1 MRWRSTILLTAI
13 LAFLLLSLSSLFF
26 GKVAVFATVSSTP
39 PALIVRQ
46 ISTIAPQATPT
57 PALTGN
63 PPTNFDSAAII
74 GFLGGVL
81 ASIISG
87 IALYVATRH
96 TTKRQ
101 QEQQEKQQQEQF
113 EENERLRN
121 HIADMVEQ
129 YQQGQIELERERQLR
144 RAVTETRTETAM
156 LEQLRR
162 NALDQP
168 DIDKKAEIYRQ
179 LIQHDPRLSQLQ
191 ILDMPRPLDIIHFHI
206 PMRLLQRSYKPD
218 ATQFEPIRDSYA
230 LIRREITFLEQRA
243 RSAIAPANAV
253 RFHKRCVFVG
263 DPGAGKTTLLKY
275 LALKSA
281 LGKLDGLP
289 TLPIFIEL
297 NVFAKSGYQDL
308 LDFAAVQWD
317 TYYGFSRN
325 VARGYM
331 EEMLKEGQALLLLD
345 ALDEA
350 VIGNTDEEAEDSYHR
365 VAETIKQVATR
376 YQQSP
381 IVVTARKLG
390 YRQRESLTGFTEFEL
405 QAFRPED
412 IKQFISQWF
421 NYFSDAERQANAS
434 DLITKLERTPH
445 LQTLATNPLLLSL
458 IVRVYESRFALPER
472 RAELYKE
479 CVNLLISKWDVQRNI
494 KRYHD
499 LEQKHLR
506 QLLEQ
511 VAWDFHQKGLRYFLE
526 KELLEKIAEFLPTV
540 QLAAERNG
548 SVLASIMSEYGLLK
562 EQAPGFYS
570 FFHLTFQ
577 EYFVAEYLVAQHL
590 PDNEDLKE
598 LLRHRGDPWWEEVC
612 FLYAGQM
619 SDASKLLDVLLGQ
632 DKTIYLREDIFHTN
646 LILAGGCLVAHPR
659 IEKISLWEKVI
670 SQLEQALLQ
679 TPYAL
684 TQYRIVQTLVA
695 IGEDK
700 VIERLLDMLSDA
712 RLNRELRINIAQ
724 ALSTQRKPNVIRR
737 LKQLFSNA
745 QTDSHIR
752 GSVIQALGILGEHS
766 MTDLLLEMLQDR
778 HLDWHVRE
786 GIVQS
791 LGILGGDAISR
802 KLLDLLQ
809 NGQLEF
815 YIRSRIAQTL
825 GLLGDRSISGSLLR
839 LLSEN
844 LENARFSTEENS
856 VLINIAQA
864 LGDLG
869 DPSVIP
875 DLLGLLQQLPANTTM
890 QKHIARTL
898 GILGMHDPSVALKLQ
913 ALLHHQQL
921 DISTRSSIIY
931 ALALLGVHPVEVPEL
946 LGLLKQHIFDKDIAS
961 TIIQTLEQLRDQA
974 AIPGLLELLQTKHL
988 DSYVQ
993 SYIVQ
998 TLGIFGDRRTLPY
1011 LLSLLSTAQTDKF
1024 VRSKIAQSLQHF
1036 AHTITLEEIE
1046 SLVEQLETSDVAS
1059 DIHHSLWI
1067 LSRRRGIRIFVMD
1080 LAKERQVRIVKW
1092 PTELIKKAAV

>member
-1 MRWRSTILLTAI
+1 MRWRSNMLLAAI
-13 LAFLLLSLSSLFF
+13 FAFLLLSLSSLFS
-26 GKVAVFATVSSTP
+26 GKAVVSATGSS
-39 PALIVRQ
+39 AASSLIVRLTP
-46 ISTIAPQATPT
+46 TIVPRATPT
-57 PALTGN
+57 PALTGT
-63 PPTNFDSAAII
+63 PTTLFDPAII
-74 GFLGGVL
+74 GLLGGVL
-81 ASIISG
+81 VAIISG
-87 IALYVATRH
+87 IAGFLIAYYQAQ
-96 TTKRQ
+96 RQ
-101 QEQQEKQQQEQF
+101 QAQQEKQQQEQL
-113 EENERLRN
+113 EVIEKLKSYV
-121 HIADMVEQ
+121 HDLLDQ
-129 YQQGQIELERERQLR
+129 YQQAQIELEREKKLR
-144 RAVTETRTETAM
+144 RAVTETRTETAI

-162 NALDQP
+162 NVLDQP

-218 ATQFEPIRDSYA
+218 ATQFEPLRDSYA

-281 LGKLDGLP
+281 LGKLAGLP
-289 TLPIFIEL
+289 DLPIFIEL

-317 TYYGFSRN
+317 TYYGFSTN

-331 EEMLKEGQALLLLD
+331 EEMLQKGQALLLLD

-350 VIGNTDEEAEDSYHR
+350 VIGNTDEEAEASYYR
-365 VAETIKQVATR
+365 VAERIKQVATR

-412 IKQFISQWF
+412 IKQFISRWF

-434 DLITKLERTPH
+434 DLIAKLERIPH

-479 CVNLLISKWDVQRNI
+479 CVDLLISKWDVQRNI

-540 QLAAERNG
+540 QLSAERNG
-548 SVLASIMSEYGLLK
+548 GVLASIMSEYGLLK

-670 SQLEQALLQ
+670 SQLEQALQQ

-700 VIERLLDMLSDA
+700 VIERLLDMLSNE

-737 LKQLFSNA
+737 LKQLFNNA

-752 GSVIQALGILGEHS
+752 GSAIQALGILGEHS
-766 MTDLLLEMLQDR
+766 MTDLLLEMLRDG

-802 KLLDLLQ
+802 RLLDLLQ

-825 GLLGDRSISGSLLR
+825 GLLGDRSVSGSLLR
-839 LLSEN
+839 LLSDN

-875 DLLGLLQQLPANTTM
+875 DLLDLLQQLPANTTV

-898 GILGMHDPSVALKLQ
+898 GILGAHDPSVALKLQ
-913 ALLHHQQL
+913 ALLDNQQI
-921 DISTRSSIIY
+921 DISTRSSIVY
-931 ALALLGVHPVEVPEL
+931 ALALLGVHTADVPEL
-946 LGLLKQHIFDKDIAS
+946 LSLLRQSIFDKDIAS
-961 TIIQTLEQLRDQA
+961 TIIQTLEQLHDRA
-974 AIPGLLELLQTKHL
+974 VLPGLLELLQTTHL
-988 DSYVQ
+988 DAYVQ
-993 SYIVQ
+993 SCIVQ
-998 TLGIFGDRRTLPY
+998 TLGTFGERDTLPD
-1011 LLSLLSTAQTDKF
+1011 LLSLLSSPQTDKL

-1067 LSRRRGIRIFVMD
+1067 MSRRRGIRIFVMD
-1080 LAKERQVRIVKW
+1080 SAKGRQVRIVKW
-1092 PTELIKKAAV
+1092 PTDLIKKATA